1 MAENTKPASPQP
13 PVKAAPAAAPK
24 GKLSMP
30 GKTPTAKSAA
40 KPGTP
45 NAAALKAQTPVKPKK
60 PKKKLSGALVVA
72 ILFVLLIGAGFGVL
86 YFDLIGARDVL
97 VTMFALQNPT
107 RQQLYTVA
115 EKEKALLEREQS
127 FAAKE
132 QELADQETELAD
144 KKKEQE
150 AEQKALDKEL
160 KSRESGVSSKE
171 KELLKREEALTVKQA
186 ELDKL
191 AASLEIRKID
201 ISTAVQMIAGMKP
214 DKAADALSGMSDPAD
229 IALLLLY
236 MESNKSAAILDEM
249 KTKLATSVM
258 LEIAALKAS
267 NALPPAPSPTPSK
280 K

>member
-1 MAENTKPASPQP
+1 MAENTKPAAPQP

-24 GKLSMP
+24 GKLPML
-30 GKTPTAKSAA
+30 GKTRPSKAA
-40 KPGTP
+40 TKPGAP
-45 NAAALKAQTPVKPKK
+45 NVAALKAQMPVKPKK

-86 YFDLIGARDVL
+86 YFDLIGARDVF

-107 RQQLYTVA
+107 REQLYTVA
-115 EKEKALLEREQS
+115 EKEKSLLEREQS
-127 FAAKE
+127 LAAKE
-132 QELADQETELAD
+132 LELANRETELAD

-150 AEQKALDKEL
+150 ADQKALNKEL

-171 KELLKREEALTVKQA
+171 KELLKREEALSIKQA

-191 AASLEIRKID
+191 AASLEIKKID

-214 DKAADALSGMSDPAD
+214 DKAADALSGMSNPAD

-236 MESNKSAAILDEM
+236 MESDKSAAILDEM

-258 LEIAALKAS
+258 LEITALKAA
-267 NALPPAPSPTPSK
+267 NALPPAPSPTPK

>member
-13 PVKAAPAAAPK
+13 PIKAAPAAAPK
-24 GKLSMP
+24 GKLPML
-30 GKTPTAKSAA
+30 GKTRTAKAAA

-45 NAAALKAQTPVKPKK
+45 NAALKAQMSVTPKK

-72 ILFVLLIGAGFGVL
+72 ILFILLIGAGFGVL
-86 YFDLIGARDVL
+86 YFDLIGARDVF
-97 VTMFALQNPT
+97 VTMFTLQNPT
-107 RQQLYTVA
+107 REQLYTVA
-115 EKEKALLEREQS
+115 EKENALLEREEDL
-127 FAAKE
+127 AAKE
-132 QELADQETELAD
+132 QELANRETELAD
-144 KKKEQE
+144 KRKEQE
-150 AEQKALDKEL
+150 TEQKALNKEL
-160 KSRESGVSSKE
+160 KSRESDVSSKE
-171 KELLKREEALTVKQA
+171 KDLLKREEALSIKQA

-191 AASLEIRKID
+191 AASLEIKKID
-201 ISTAVQMIAGMKP
+201 ISTAVQMIAGMQP
-214 DKAADALSGMSDPAD
+214 DNAADALSGMSDPAD

-258 LEIAALKAS
+258 LEIATLKAA